1 MSAAHSRFTLI
12 TADRLLDGSTA
23 TIEPSAVLIED
34 ARIAAVGRPRR
45 SAYPRAPP

>member
-1 MSAAHSRFTLI
+1 MSAAHLRSTLI
-12 TADRLLDGSTA
+12 TADRLLDGSSA
-23 TIEPSAVLIED
+23 TIGPSAVLIGD